1 MIFRITLGKQTYGFR
16 FSGRKA
22 VEFDRERDRSPVVQ
36 VGSKTYQGLGEILE
50 ACELSGAYFK
60 DLAVGYFLTL
70 LCTAGTV
77 ISSFRAS
84 NGSFTMKKAK

>member
-36 VGSKTYQGLGEILE
+36 VGSKTYQGL
-50 ACELSGAYFK
+50 
-60 DLAVGYFLTL
+60 
-70 LCTAGTV
+70 
-77 ISSFRAS
+77 
-84 NGSFTMKKAK
+84 